1 MKTFRHENKY
11 YIHSRDYYVLRDK
24 LKAVLPNDEHSINDE
39 GYLIRSLYFDNL
51 FDADLF
57 QKHYGI
63 FRRKKF
69 RIRIYNHSDAVIK
82 LERKSRQGEYIL
94 KTSIPITRE
103 EYDRI
108 MNQDYE
114 FLRERPD
121 ELAQEFYVFLQG
133 EFMRPRVI
141 VDYVRE
147 AYKSP
152 ISNVR
157 ITFDKELSFL
167 TNTMDIFD
175 AEAITEEVIA
185 YPKMILEVKF
195 DHFLPDHIRQMIQL
209 DAHQRSA
216 ISKYVLCRM
225 ASIQYHGF

>member
-1 MKTFRHENKY
+1 MKTFRHEYKY
-11 YIHSRDYYVLRDK
+11 YIHTRDYDVVRHR
-24 LKAVLPNDEHSINDE
+24 LKTVLPSDEHSINDE

-51 FDADLF
+51 FDSDLY
-57 QKHYGI
+57 QKHNGI

-69 RIRIYNHSDAVIK
+69 RIRIYNHSDEVIK

-94 KTSIPITRE
+94 KTSLSISRA
-103 EYDRI
+103 EYELIRA
-108 MNQDYE
+108 QEYE
-114 FLRERPD
+114 FLKERD
-121 ELAQEFYVFLQG
+121 DDLANEFYVFLQG

-147 AYKSP
+147 AYKSS

-157 ITFDKELSFL
+157 ITFDKELSFV
-167 TNTMDIFD
+167 TNSMDIFD
-175 AEAITEEVIA
+175 KDAITEEVID
-185 YPKMILEVKF
+185 YPKMILEVKY
-195 DHFLPDHIRQMIQL
+195 DHFLPEYIRQMIQL